1 MLEILTPED
10 PHRQTIGGMF
20 RFRSFFIEQAPKKER
35 NQLAQEHRG
44 VLMAV
49 RLRFVLLIQSFI
61 VLDFLTGRK
70 LKECHTHRPS
80 LPGGKRVLT

>member
-1 MLEILTPED
+1 
-10 PHRQTIGGMF
+10 MF

-49 RLRFVLLIQSFI
+49 RLRFVLSIQSLI
-61 VLDFLTGRK
+61 VLDFHAGRK
-70 LKECHTHRPS
+70 LKECHTRRPS
-80 LPGGKRVLT
+80 LLVANECSLNAMMED